1 MPPIAVIGAGVIG
14 ATIAFRLAEKGSDV
28 LLLDRAEPGS
38 GVTAASYAWI
48 NANEK
53 LPREYYELNTAAM
66 EEYRRLAWR
75 LAPALWYHADGNLIW
90 YRDRDLATALA
101 QRVERLRDWGYA
113 AEMLPARVVIA
124 DIEPGLAGGTA
135 DQGTPFGWF
144 SAEAWVQAVEMTERL
159 VEATR
164 NVGGRVLTG
173 PDREVVAIGREDG
186 RVSSV
191 TLRGGQSIA
200 VSAVVNAGGANGGQ
214 IAAMVGRRLPL
225 APSPGLVVRAAM
237 PDGSNPLRL
246 PVETDH
252 FAIRPDGPGRV
263 LLSLDVGDASELAN
277 TTPGLLALNDPLVTR
292 IMAWGAA
299 LAPAVAAAV
308 PFAAIVA
315 MRPIPADGFPS
326 VGAVAG
332 IPGYFEAVTHS
343 GITLAPLI
351 GRSLTAEILEQKRD
365 PLLEPFRPERAAL
378 LAAALES

>member
-1 MPPIAVIGAGVIG
+1 MPPIAVVGAGVIG
-14 ATIAFRLAEKGSDV
+14 ATIAFRLAEKGAEV

-66 EEYRRLAWR
+66 VEYRRLAWR
-75 LAPALWYHADGNLIW
+75 LAPAPWYHADGNLIW
-90 YRDRDLATALA
+90 FRDRELATALA

-144 SAEAWVQAVEMTERL
+144 STEAWVQAVEMTERL

-186 RVSSV
+186 RVSTV
-191 TLRGGQSIA
+191 TLRGGQTIA
-200 VSAVVNAGGANGGQ
+200 VSGVVNAGGANGGQ
-214 IAAMVGRRLPL
+214 IAAMVGRQLPL

-237 PDGSNPLRL
+237 PNGGNPLRL
-246 PVETDH
+246 PVETDR

-263 LLSLDVGDASELAN
+263 LLSLDVGDAAELAD
-277 TTPGLLALNDPLVTR
+277 TAPGLLALDDPLVDR

-299 LAPAVAAAV
+299 LVPAVAAAE
-308 PFAAIVA
+308 PFAAVVA

-351 GRSLTAEILEQKRD
+351 GRSLTAEILKKERD

-378 LAAALES
+378 I